1 MFTGLVEEIG
11 KIVSIEITS
20 EGAKVVIACNLV
32 LKKANL
38 GDSICTNG
46 VCLTI
51 VQITSKTFTANIMNE
66 SLKVS
71 TFKNLKSGDLVN
83 LEKSLTLESYLGGHL
98 VTGDVDCYGKII
110 DIINDGFT
118 KKYIISIP
126 NEFMRYIVYKGRITL
141 DGASLTIASLTE
153 TDFTVCLIPHTQ
165 KSITLGSKNIGDH
178 INIETDLI
186 AKHLEKLILNK
197 VETNIKSKSII
208 SKEFLAQNG
217 FL

>member
-20 EGAKVVIACNLV
+20 EGAKIVIACNLV
-32 LKKANL
+32 LKNTNI

-46 VCLTI
+46 VCLTV

-71 TFKNLKSGDLVN
+71 TFKNLKSGHLVN

-98 VTGDVDCYGKII
+98 VTGDVDCSGKII

-118 KKYIISIP
+118 KNYIISIP

-153 TDFTVCLIPHTQ
+153 IDFTVCLIPHTQ
-165 KSITLGSKNIGDH
+165 KFITLGSKNIGDY

-197 VETNIKSKSII
+197 IETNIESKSII